1 MFAYQQAE
9 VLGVTTKAKRDH
21 GVSSSPNVTQYFGN
35 SIVNSA
41 AVASPIASSP
51 IASIHHPADVKSTP
65 KDGKVR
71 VMLCGTYPIGQSNGY
86 SRVVYYISK
95 YLGLKE
101 DIVLTIYGFQNYQQ
115 TQGAHTRKDIPSNVI
130 LHDALA
136 TENPKRN
143 GFGEKEVGGYLRNHP
158 QDIVI
163 IFNDMV
169 VTSALVKTIVEE
181 VPKEQRM
188 SMKLVSYMDQVYPYQ
203 KKQYIEMLNT
213 HFDAIITFTPY
224 WRTIARRIGIRKDMP
239 IYVFPHGFDHKLY
252 FPIPREIAR
261 IQYNIPSDAFAIL
274 NLNRNQ
280 PRKRWDHT
288 MMAFA
293 NVVQRYYKLTKE
305 KPNEHHRPLRLVI
318 ATMVNG
324 FWDLLELFEHELKLL
339 DVPFEFGKQCLV
351 AVAKPQ
357 QMSDGDINVLYNACD
372 IGLNTCE
379 GEGWGL
385 CQSEHAAVGCPQ
397 VAPKIGGM
405 QEFLKEDHSS
415 LIQAKWRYYIDRQR
429 DGIGGIAE
437 VGDTMEY
444 ADAIWNYYINPE
456 LVKEHGAKARKYI
469 LQHYRWETV
478 VNHFHRV
485 LHNIK
490 ASEST
495 PASL

>member
-9 VLGVTTKAKRDH
+9 VLGVTTKAR
-21 GVSSSPNVTQYFGN
+21 SNPMPSSPTNVATNNPVISSKVG
-35 SIVNSA
+35 
-41 AVASPIASSP
+41 VAP
-51 IASIHHPADVKSTP
+51 KQTP

-115 TQGAHTRKDIPSNVI
+115 TQGAQARNDIPSSVI

-143 GFGEKEVGGYLRNHP
+143 GFGEKEIGGYLREHP
-158 QDIVI
+158 QDVVI

-181 VPKEQRM
+181 VPIEQRKA
-188 SMKLVSYMDQVYPYQ
+188 MKLVSYMDQVYPYQ
-203 KKQYIEMLNT
+203 KKQYIDMLNT
-213 HFDAIITFTPY
+213 YFDVIITFTPY
-224 WRTIARRIGIRKDMP
+224 WRSIARRLGIRKEIP

-252 FPIPREIAR
+252 FPIPRDVAR
-261 IQYNIPSDAFAIL
+261 IQYNIPKDAFAIL

-293 NVVQRYYKLTKE
+293 NVVHRYYQLTQE
-305 KPNEHHRPLRLVI
+305 KPKETHRPLRLVI

-324 FWDLLELFEHELKLL
+324 FWDLMELFEHELKLL
-339 DVPFEFGKQCLV
+339 GVPLEFGKQCII

-372 IGLNTCE
+372 VGINTCE

-397 VAPKIGGM
+397 IAPKIGGM
-405 QEFLKEDHSS
+405 QEFLKEDHAT
-415 LIQAKWRYYIDRQR
+415 LIEAKWRYYIDRQR

-437 VGDTMEY
+437 IGDTMEY
-444 ADAIWNYYINPE
+444 ANAIWRYYTDPK
-456 LVKEHGAKARKYI
+456 LMKEHGTKARKYI
-469 LQHYRWETV
+469 LQHFRWETV
-478 VNHFHRV
+478 VSHFHRV
-485 LHNIK
+485 LHNIN
-490 ASEST
+490 ASDKT

>member
-9 VLGVTTKAKRDH
+9 VLGVTTKAKCNPMPASAVNVATINPV
-21 GVSSSPNVTQYFGN
+21 VSSSVSTTPPKQ
-35 SIVNSA
+35 
-41 AVASPIASSP
+41 
-51 IASIHHPADVKSTP
+51 TP

-95 YLGLKE
+95 YLGLKD

-115 TQGAHTRKDIPSNVI
+115 TQGAQARNDIPPSVI

-143 GFGEKEVGGYLRNHP
+143 GFGEKEIGRYLREHP

-181 VPKEQRM
+181 VPIEQRK

-203 KKQYIEMLNT
+203 KKQYIDMLNT
-213 HFDAIITFTPY
+213 YFDVIITFTPY
-224 WRTIARRIGIRKDMP
+224 WRSIARRLGIRKEIP

-252 FPIPREIAR
+252 FPIPRDIAR
-261 IQYNIPSDAFAIL
+261 IQYDIPKDAFAIL

-293 NVVQRYYKLTKE
+293 NVVHRYYQLTQE
-305 KPNEHHRPLRLVI
+305 KPNEAHRPLRLVI

-324 FWDLLELFEHELKLL
+324 FWDLMELFEHELKLL
-339 DVPFEFGKQCLV
+339 DVPIEFGRQCII

-372 IGLNTCE
+372 VGLNTCE

-397 VAPKIGGM
+397 IAPKIGGM
-405 QEFLKEDHSS
+405 QEFLKDDHAT
-415 LIQAKWRYYIDRQR
+415 LIEAKWRYYIDRQR

-437 VGDTMEY
+437 IGDTMAY
-444 ADAIWNYYINPE
+444 ADAIWRYYTDPD
-456 LVKEHGAKARKYI
+456 LMKEHGKKARKYI

-478 VNHFHRV
+478 VHHFHRV
-485 LHNIK
+485 LHNIN
-490 ASEST
+490 ASDKT